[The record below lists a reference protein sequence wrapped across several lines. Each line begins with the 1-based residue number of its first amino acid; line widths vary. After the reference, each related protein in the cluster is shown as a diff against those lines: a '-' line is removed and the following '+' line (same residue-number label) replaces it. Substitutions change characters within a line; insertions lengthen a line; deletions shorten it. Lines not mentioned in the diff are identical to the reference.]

1 MKRLLAAGLFVVLLS
16 VFSVMS
22 FAQGA
27 GSCNKIGM
35 GGGMGE
41 RPMMGPKMILAMAS
55 ELNLSTEQMATLK
68 KITDDCAEKCSMKK
82 DKDMEAMD
90 AEMHKDAPDETK
102 INALI
107 DKIADTH
114 KTNMKQMT
122 KTMLA
127 VQAVLTKEQ
136 KQILKKKMEEK
147 KDKMGMR
154 MGKMK
159 GMDR

>member
-1 MKRLLAAGLFVVLLS
+1 MKKLVAVVLFVVLLFAFAS
-16 VFSVMS
+16 MS
-22 FAQGA
+22 FAKGP
-27 GSCNKIGM
+27 GNCSKMGM
-35 GGGMGE
+35 GGGMAE
-41 RPMMGPKMILAMAS
+41 RPMMGPQMVLAMAS
-55 ELNLSTEQMATLK
+55 ELNLTTEQMTTLK
-68 KITDDCAEKCSMKK
+68 KITDDCAEKCTMKK

-107 DKIADTH
+107 DKIADAH
-114 KTNMKQMT
+114 KTEMKQMT
-122 KTMLA
+122 KSMLA

-136 KQILKKKMEEK
+136 KQILKKKMDEN
-147 KDKMGMR
+147 KDQMGMR